1 MLYLLYKLF
10 LGIKHLNIKQFKKLS
25 TYNNISMDNITTT
38 KRQNYNKFYY
48 ENNKE
53 EILRKACE
61 KIQCEFCHRTVI
73 KNNILSHYRSEIC
86 RRKSVLIKDLDER
99 RNNFVDY

>member
-1 MLYLLYKLF
+1 ME
-10 LGIKHLNIKQFKKLS
+10 
-25 TYNNISMDNITTT
+25 NITTS

-48 ENNKE
+48 QDNKE
-53 EILRKACE
+53 AILKKACE

-73 KNNILSHYRSEIC
+73 KNNIISHYKSEIC
-86 RRKSVLIKDLDER
+86 RRKSALVRALEDR

>member
-1 MLYLLYKLF
+1 M
-10 LGIKHLNIKQFKKLS
+10 IN
-25 TYNNISMDNITTT
+25 TT
-38 KRQNYNKFYY
+38 KRQDYNKYYY
-48 ENNKE
+48 ESNKD

-73 KNNILSHYRSEIC
+73 KNNLLSHYKSDIC
-86 RRKSVLIKDLDER
+86 RRKSALVQALEDR